1 MSQPV
6 LRQTVV
12 EKIAQAHMTEG
23 PDRPLRTGDVIS
35 LKPRHI
41 LTHDTT
47 AAVMG
52 KFKAIGARVIHDPK
66 QPVFALDHD
75 IQNTSEVNLSK
86 YQTIKD
92 FAAEHGI
99 NFYPA
104 GTGIGHQVMVSMGY
118 VLPGSL
124 VVASDSHANM
134 YGALGALGT
143 PVVRTDAAAVW
154 ATGEFWWQI
163 PRSVRV
169 GLEGELPT
177 GATGKDVII
186 TLCGLYNQ
194 GEVLNAVVEFTG
206 PGVDTLSMDARFS
219 ISNMTTEWGALAGWF
234 PADGVT
240 LGYLRRR
247 KLHLEALGVHRIA
260 EKDLLSWE
268 EAPLS
273 PDQDASYAA
282 RIRLDLSKVSPHVS
296 GPDSVQVMRS
306 LAEIEEEGLP
316 INKAYLVS
324 CVNSRLGDLEAAAA
338 VIRGRKVA
346 EGVDLYVAAAS
357 AEIQEA
363 AEASG
368 AWGALVEA
376 GAKVLP
382 PGCGP
387 CIGLGTG
394 LLEDGEVGISATN
407 RNFKG
412 RMGSRSAQAYLAS
425 PEVVVASAVAG
436 RVMGPQALQHG
447 QPTSRTRPE
456 LDYHEFEASV
466 RDAEEVEILPGF
478 PTNLSG
484 RLVFTPADNLNTDGI
499 YSKDYTYKEGMTK
512 EEMAQ
517 VVMENYDPSFVER
530 TRQGDILAGGWNF
543 GTGSSREQAA
553 TALQAKGI
561 ALVLAG
567 SFSQTY
573 LRNAYNNGFVC
584 IECPELVTRLKEEF
598 RADVEGGTLTLIPGD
613 KLEVDFSRGTV
624 SFRGDLFPFPPL
636 GSVPQGLVV
645 AGGRENLVRKKLG
658 LDNLGLDN

>member
-1 MSQPV
+1 MS
-6 LRQTVV
+6 QTVV

-23 PDRPLRTGDVIS
+23 PDRPLRAGDVIS

-41 LTHDTT
+41 LTHDNT
-47 AAVMG
+47 AAVME
-52 KFKAIGARVIHDPK
+52 KFKAIGAQVLYDRG

-75 IQNTSEVNLSK
+75 IQNTSEVNLAK

-92 FAAEHGI
+92 FAAEHGVD
-99 NFYPA
+99 FYPA

-154 ATGEFWWQI
+154 ATGEFWWPI
-163 PRSVRV
+163 PRTVEV
-169 GLEGELPT
+169 VLEGELPK
-177 GATGKDVII
+177 GASGKDVII

-206 PGVDTLSMDARFS
+206 PGVATLSMDARFS

-234 PADGVT
+234 PTDRVT
-240 LGYLRRR
+240 VGYLRVR
-247 KLHLEALGVHRIA
+247 KNHLEGLGVERISD
-260 EKDLLSWE
+260 EDLASWE
-268 EAPLS
+268 KAPLS
-273 PDQDASYAA
+273 PDPDASYAA

-296 GPDSVQVMRS
+296 GPHSVQVMRS
-306 LAEIEEEGLP
+306 LAEMEEEGLP
-316 INKAYLVS
+316 IDKAYLVS
-324 CVNSRLGDLEAAAA
+324 CVNSRLEDLEAAAA
-338 VIRGRKVA
+338 VIRGKKVSP
-346 EGVDLYVAAAS
+346 GVDLYVAAAS
-357 AEIQEA
+357 AEVQAA
-363 AEASG
+363 AENSG
-368 AWGALVEA
+368 AWHALVEA

-412 RMGSRSAQAYLAS
+412 RMGSRLAQAYLAS

-436 RVMGPQALQHG
+436 RIMGPEALRTG
-447 QPTSRTRPE
+447 QTTSLKRPE
-456 LDYHEFEASV
+456 LDFHEFEAPE
-466 RDAEEVEILPGF
+466 RDSEEVEILPGF
-478 PTNLSG
+478 PTELSG

-517 VVMENYDPSFVER
+517 VVMENYDPSFGER
-530 TRQGDILAGGWNF
+530 TREGDILVGGWNF

-561 ALVLAG
+561 ALVIAG

-584 IECPELVTRLKEEF
+584 IECPELVMRLNREF
-598 RADVEGGTLTLIPGD
+598 PAGPEGDTLTLIPGETLD
-613 KLEVDFSRGTV
+613 VDFARGTV
-624 SFRGDLFPFPPL
+624 SFKGDTFGFPPL
-636 GSVPQGLVV
+636 GSVPQGLVI
-645 AGGRENLVRKKLG
+645 AGGSENLIRRKLG
-658 LDNLGLDN
+658 LDS

>member
-1 MSQPV
+1 MS
-6 LRQTVV
+6 QTVV
-12 EKIAQAHMTEG
+12 EKISQTHMAEG
-23 PDRPLRTGDVIS
+23 PSRPLRTGDVIS
-35 LKPRHI
+35 LRPRHI
-41 LTHDTT
+41 LTHDNT
-47 AAVMG
+47 AAVME
-52 KFKAIGARVIHDPK
+52 KFKAIGARAIQDPK

-86 YQTIKD
+86 YQSIKE
-92 FAAEHGI
+92 FAGENGI
-99 NFYPA
+99 DFYPA

-163 PRSVRV
+163 PRTVEV
-169 GLEGELPT
+169 VLEGELAE

-206 PGVDTLSMDARFS
+206 EGVATLSMDARFS

-234 PADGVT
+234 PTDQVT
-240 LGYLRRR
+240 LGYLRQR
-247 KLHLEALGVHRIA
+247 KRVLNALGVERITEA
-260 EKDLLSWE
+260 DLVSWTE
-268 EAPLS
+268 TPVG
-273 PDQDASYAA
+273 PDPDASYAA

-306 LAEIEEEGLP
+306 VAEMEEEGVP
-316 INKAYLVS
+316 IQKAYLVS
-324 CVNSRLGDLEAAAA
+324 CVNSRLEDLEAAAA
-338 VIRGRKVA
+338 VIRGRRVA
-346 EGVDLYVAAAS
+346 DGVDLYVAAAS
-357 AEIQEA
+357 AEVQEA

-368 AWGALVEA
+368 AWGSLVGA

-436 RVMGPQALQHG
+436 RVMGPRALQQG
-447 QPTSRTRPE
+447 QQGPATSRTRPE
-456 LDYHEFEASV
+456 LDYHEFEAPV
-466 RDAEEVEILPGF
+466 REAEEVEILPGF
-478 PTNLSG
+478 PTIHSG

-499 YSKDYTYKEGMTK
+499 YSKDYTYKEGMTR
-512 EEMAQ
+512 EEMAR

-530 TRQGDILAGGWNF
+530 TREGDILVGGWNF

-553 TALQAKGI
+553 TALKAKGI
-561 ALVLAG
+561 ALVMAG

-584 IECPELVTRLKEEF
+584 IECPELVSRLKERF
-598 RADVEGGTLTLIPGD
+598 RSEVEAGTLTLIPGD
-613 KLEVDFSRGTV
+613 VLNVDFSRGTV
-624 SFRGDLFPFPPL
+624 SLRGETFRFPPL

-645 AGGRENLVRKKLG
+645 AGGSENLVRRKLG
-658 LDNLGLDN
+658 LDN